1 MLKSLFSLCVL
12 VLLTLSN
19 PVRAEDSF
27 MSRIPP
33 EGSIVLNLSANERME
48 VRQDLLVA
56 SLRYEVVGKDTK
68 EVQSKINGVMKK
80 AVKEAKKVSS
90 VKVSTGS
97 YNVYQSYRP
106 ARNKDE
112 KRVKEWRG
120 TQTLNLKG
128 MESEPLLELV
138 TELQA
143 MGLIM
148 NNLSY
153 TLSPD
158 TRESV
163 RDKMMTNALKK
174 LQERAQTAAKAL
186 GKSKVQFLEIN
197 TNGGNNYSHP
207 SPMMARMEM
216 ASMDAPSMKEA
227 VAEPGDAELN
237 MTVSARILIK
247 D

>member
-1 MLKSLFSLCVL
+1 MLKSIILAL
-12 VLLTLSN
+12 VLIAVPLT
-19 PVRAEDSF
+19 AYAADDF

-48 VRQDLLVA
+48 IGQDLLV
-56 SLRYEVVGKDTK
+56 SNMRYEVVGKDTK

-80 AVKEAKKVSS
+80 AVDEAKKVES

-97 YNVYQSYRP
+97 YNVYQNYRP
-106 ARNKDE
+106 VKDGDDE
-112 KRVKEWRG
+112 DRVKEWRG
-120 TQTLNLKG
+120 QQTLEVKG
-128 MESEPLLELV
+128 KNADDLLALV
-138 TELQA
+138 TKLQE

-153 TLSPD
+153 TLSPE
-158 TRESV
+158 RQESV

-174 LQERAQTAAKAL
+174 LQARAQVAAKAL
-186 GKSKVQFLEIN
+186 GKSSVQFLEIN
-197 TNGGNNYSHP
+197 TDGGMDYP
-207 SPMMARMEM
+207 RPVPMMARAEM
-216 ASMDAPSMKEA
+216 AMAASDMKEA
-227 VAEPGDAELN
+227 VAEPGDTELN